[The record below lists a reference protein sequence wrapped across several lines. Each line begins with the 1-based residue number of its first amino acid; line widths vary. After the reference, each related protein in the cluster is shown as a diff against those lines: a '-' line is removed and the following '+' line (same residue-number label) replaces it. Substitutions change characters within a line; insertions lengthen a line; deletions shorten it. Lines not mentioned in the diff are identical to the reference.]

1 MQDWRIQ
8 VELHHVDCI
17 VYADRLGI
25 DVDTR
30 GGFFVPTRALTRKG
44 YDDG

>member
-30 GGFFVPTRALTRKG
+30 GGFFCTFLGVDEKG
-44 YDDG
+44 V

>member
-17 VYADRLGI
+17 VYADRLGMMLI
-25 DVDTR
+25 PGAVFLYPLGR
-30 GGFFVPTRALTRKG
+30 
-44 YDDG
+44 

>member
-17 VYADRLGI
+17 VYADRLGMMLIPGGRFFCTLSGI
-25 DVDTR
+25 DE
-30 GGFFVPTRALTRKG
+30 KG
-44 YDDG
+44 V